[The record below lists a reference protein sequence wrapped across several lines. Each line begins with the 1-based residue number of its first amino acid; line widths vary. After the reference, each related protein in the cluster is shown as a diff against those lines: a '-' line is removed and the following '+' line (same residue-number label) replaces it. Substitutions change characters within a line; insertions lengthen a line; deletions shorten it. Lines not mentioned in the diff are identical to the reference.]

1 MHYSSLQNANA
12 NTSAK
17 LLSVGKNRLP
27 SFRFK
32 FALTNQ
38 SATQPNRQK
47 ARFLDDILSE
57 FTPLDQVFYEL
68 FQVESL
74 KGRVKRSVGGCVFC
88 NVSLCKEGTAGS
100 VSIQMM

>member
-1 MHYSSLQNANA
+1 MGSLASDLN
-12 NTSAK
+12 SE
-17 LLSVGKNRLP
+17 
-27 SFRFK
+27 
-32 FALTNQ
+32 LTNQ

-47 ARFLDDILSE
+47 ARSLDNILSE
-57 FTPLDQVFYEL
+57 FTPLDQVFYEP